1 MTNPIHGQP
10 GGFFAGWPNP
20 IHGQPGGLYG
30 LGVSA
35 ADLTSK
41 LTAVQTQYDG
51 IKTSMAPL
59 LTRYP
64 SISVDSLKAIAVAS
78 RGLGPTIAII
88 SVQQFTGVLRM
99 GLAAATSNMT
109 RARYIITGGNLAG
122 HEDLVLSL
130 LVAAQNVLDAL
141 GQFVSGAAVAE
152 GAAAVGARRLG
163 LSRPKAPSP
172 ERPSRRAPAV
182 AIIVIA
188 GLLIAAALIVYLF
201 SMVWQS
207 QQANVAADAACDR
220 DAAAGRPCTGAAR
233 ESYREAAAAAAARDS
248 PIPNLDDLFHQA
260 ATGLLWIGGLAVA
273 AAVGYGIWT
282 SLPAAQIARGR
293 LKARAE
299 AL

>member
-152 GAAAVGARRLG
+152 GAAAAGARRLG
-163 LSRPKAPSP
+163 LSGLGAFGLDD
-172 ERPSRRAPAV
+172 ATV